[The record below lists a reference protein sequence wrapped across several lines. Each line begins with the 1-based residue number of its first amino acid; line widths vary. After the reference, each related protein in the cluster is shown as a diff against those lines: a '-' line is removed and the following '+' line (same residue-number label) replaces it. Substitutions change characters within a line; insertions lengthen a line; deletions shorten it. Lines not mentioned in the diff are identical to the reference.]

1 MRFFPSKRRLAV
13 LPACF
18 FLLLFSTPL
27 ARADDD
33 PKAAL
38 KKAQAAQADAPT
50 CRMTLTATDLDSQ
63 KVTVMTT
70 EFVKP
75 DSMHTRME
83 VNGNVRME
91 MLTDGKRTFMRQGV
105 DTELQ
110 EAPAHVSNMLQS
122 ARRSLSLDTLMES
135 AKDVKLI
142 GHESVDGKP
151 ASVYGF
157 TTELMGL
164 ATNTKVWVSDEN
176 SRPLKAEA
184 DSHGELKIGARA
196 GQKANTHAVTAFDY
210 DPAIKITLP
219 GS

>member
-1 MRFFPSKRRLAV
+1 MRFSPTNRRLATLAACLLLLL
-13 LPACF
+13 LPA
-18 FLLLFSTPL
+18 FS

-38 KKAQAAQADAPT
+38 KKAQAAQTDAPT
-50 CRMTLTATDLDSQ
+50 CRMILTATDLDSQ

-83 VNGNVRME
+83 VNGSVRME
-91 MLTDGKRTFMRQGV
+91 MLTDGKRTFMRQGA

-135 AKDVKLI
+135 ARDVKLI